1 MAKDWRTVKDEIE
14 AEIDRIFWNEP
25 EEVTMSK
32 LCIFPSGAGV
42 DGQAFGN
49 LFFLV
54 ADTQGMGWWTAEP
67 AMKQAFADDTFTLEQ
82 LKRMWKYMVLHM
94 AKLMGDVDPPECP
107 APWMNLAKLT
117 KFTNDIVDS
126 FGTIKTKEEFDDILW
141 SWFNYVNCLNRWFFL
156 VFPWHLGK
164 MFPLVNP
171 EDVQKLAKLSK
182 TKI

>member
-1 MAKDWRTVKDEIE
+1 MVKDWRAVKDEIE
-14 AEIDRIFWNEP
+14 AEIDRIWWDEP

-42 DGQAFGN
+42 DGQALGN

-67 AMKQAFADDTFTLEQ
+67 AMKQALSDDTFTLEQ

-107 APWMNLAKLT
+107 APWMNLATLT
-117 KFTNDIVDS
+117 RFTNEIVDA
-126 FGTIKTKEEFDDILW
+126 FETIKTKQELEDVLW
-141 SWFNYVNCLNRWFFL
+141 SWFNYVNALNRWFFL

-164 MFPLVNP
+164 MFPLVKP

-182 TKI
+182 TKT